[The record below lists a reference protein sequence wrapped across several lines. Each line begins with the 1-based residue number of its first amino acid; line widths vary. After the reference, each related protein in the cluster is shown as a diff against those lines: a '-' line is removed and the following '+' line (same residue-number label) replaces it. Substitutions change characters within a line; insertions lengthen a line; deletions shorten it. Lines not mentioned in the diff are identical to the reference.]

1 MRTEQNWSH
10 DSGKSRLPTIRRTLF
25 LFPYHELLTFHPA
38 SKNHHHLGTTITV
51 GQKLFSQSTSTTVQ
65 TNMRSIVWFSLATLC
80 KKRKHTD
87 QMANFS
93 VDGVDRI
100 GHKSS
105 QTLRPTNQQDTPA
118 FGKPSRASYL
128 ETPSVELLNL
138 D

>member
-1 MRTEQNWSH
+1 
-10 DSGKSRLPTIRRTLF
+10 
-25 LFPYHELLTFHPA
+25 
-38 SKNHHHLGTTITV
+38 
-51 GQKLFSQSTSTTVQ
+51 
-65 TNMRSIVWFSLATLC
+65 MRSIVWFSLATLC